1 MRISKQIFSAAF
13 AISLL
18 TPASL
23 LFAQDPSQAP
33 SQTTPPPSSTG
44 GWRRVTE
51 LPPGQQ
57 PAAPAPA
64 TAQSQWPDNDQQ
76 QPPQGPPPGYQNQ
89 SNYPPPQGQPGYQ
102 SQPGYPPQGQPGY
115 PPQGQ
120 PSYPP
125 QGQPGYPPQG
135 QPGYGPQGQ
144 PGYGPQG
151 QPGYQGYPP
160 QGQQQGYPQ
169 NQNNMPAPPPVP
181 AQLTLKAGTYVTVR
195 VNQPLSSDKN
205 QAGDAFTATLAQP
218 VVVDGVVVA
227 QRGQTIYGHVTEAK
241 KAGRVEGTSRLGVQL
256 TELTL
261 VDGQQTPIQSQMI
274 SRNGNTSV
282 GRDVGAIA
290 GTTALG
296 AAVGAAAGWGR
307 GAAIGAGAGAVVG
320 TLGVLLTRG
329 QPTILYPE
337 TVLTFR
343 IEQPVT
349 VATDHAPDAF
359 RYVDPSDYNGPPSFA
374 MRSPYGGG
382 PGGPA
387 PYGYAAAPYSPYGY
401 AAPYPYYYSPFGF
414 YFGPRAYYGGIYAG
428 RGYYRGWRR

>member
-1 MRISKQIFSAAF
+1 MRISDKLISAAF
-13 AISLL
+13 AMSLL
-18 TPASL
+18 TPAGI
-23 LFAQDPSQAP
+23 LFAQDPNQAP
-33 SQTTPPPSSTG
+33 PQSTPAPNPPTG
-44 GWRRVTE
+44 GWRRVTD

-57 PAAPAPA
+57 SAPDASA
-64 TAQSQWPDNDQQ
+64 TQSQWPDDSGQA
-76 QPPQGPPPGYQNQ
+76 PQAPPPGYQNP
-89 SNYPPPQGQPGYQ
+89 SNYPAQGQPGPQGQPAYA
-102 SQPGYPPQGQPGY
+102 PQGQPAY
-115 PPQGQ
+115 GQ
-120 PSYPP
+120 
-125 QGQPGYPPQG
+125 QG

-144 PGYGPQG
+144 PGYGQQGQPGYGPQG
-151 QPGYQGYPP
+151 QPGYGQ
-160 QGQQQGYPQ
+160 QGQPGYPQ

-181 AQLTLKAGTYVTVR
+181 AQLTIKPGTYVTVR

-205 QAGDAFTATLAQP
+205 QVGDAFTATLAQP

-256 TELTL
+256 TQLTL
-261 VDGQQTPIQSQMI
+261 VDGQQLPIQSQMI
-274 SRNGNTSV
+274 SRNGPTSI
-282 GRDVGAIA
+282 GRDAAAIG

-337 TVLTFR
+337 SVLTFR

-359 RYVDPSDYNGPPSFA
+359 RYVDPYDYNGPPSYQA
-374 MRSPYGGG
+374 RPMGPMG

-387 PYGYAAAPYSPYGY
+387 PYGYAGAPAPYYYGY
-401 AAPYPYYYSPFGF
+401 AAPYPYYYAPFGF
-414 YFGPRAYYGGIYAG
+414 YFGPRAYYGGLYIG
-428 RGYYRGWRR
+428 RGGYYRGWRR

>member
-1 MRISKQIFSAAF
+1 
-13 AISLL
+13 
-18 TPASL
+18 
-23 LFAQDPSQAP
+23 
-33 SQTTPPPSSTG
+33 
-44 GWRRVTE
+44 
-51 LPPGQQ
+51 
-57 PAAPAPA
+57 
-64 TAQSQWPDNDQQ
+64 
-76 QPPQGPPPGYQNQ
+76 
-89 SNYPPPQGQPGYQ
+89 
-102 SQPGYPPQGQPGY
+102 
-115 PPQGQ
+115 
-120 PSYPP
+120 
-125 QGQPGYPPQG
+125 
-135 QPGYGPQGQ
+135 
-144 PGYGPQG
+144 
-151 QPGYQGYPP
+151 
-160 QGQQQGYPQ
+160 
-169 NQNNMPAPPPVP
+169 MPAPPPVP

-261 VDGQQTPIQSQMI
+261 VDGQQVPIQSQMI

-343 IEQPVT
+343 IDQPVT

-359 RYVDPSDYNGPPSFA
+359 RYVEPGDYNAPPSFA
-374 MRSPYGGG
+374 TRSPYGG

-387 PYGYAAAPYSPYGY
+387 PYGYS
-401 AAPYPYYYSPFGF
+401 AAPYPYYGYVAPYPYYYAPFGF
-414 YFGPRAYYGGIYAG
+414 YFGPRAYYGGVYFRG
-428 RGYYRGWRR
+428 GYYRGWRR